1 MDYIELEPCALIR
14 LEVHLESHQSTL
26 ILSIHDAMV
35 AQLPQQLSCSLEVY
49 QNACTDGIL
58 AKG

>member
-1 MDYIELEPCALIR
+1 MDVIELESCTLIW
-14 LEVHLESHQSTL
+14 LEVHLESHQSTS

-35 AQLPQQLSCSLEVY
+35 AQLPQQLPCSLEVY
-49 QNACTDGIL
+49 QNACTDGVL